1 MPSGSPDVQFGAYRL
16 PDGGLVLDLQP
27 DVLSHLSTRLV
38 APLVPEAGTRPVT
51 ILEPVLE
58 VQGARLVLLTSEMM
72 TIRAKL
78 LRELPVARLVDAD
91 YTIRKAL
98 DMMFSGF

>member
-1 MPSGSPDVQFGAYRL
+1 MQFHAYRL
-16 PDGGLVLDLQP
+16 PDGGLVLDMQA
-27 DVLSHLSTRLV
+27 DVLSHLLTRLV

-51 ILEPVLE
+51 ILEPVLD

-78 LRELPVARLVDAD
+78 LREPPEARLIDAD
-91 YTIRKAL
+91 YTIRNAL